1 MEIHERLGPEIWK
14 RLGLWSQLDHIW
26 AAAYAPLF
34 GLIGLLVLFLAV
46 QHRREVPAFL
56 VLTLAALSLWAGALG
71 LELMQLTF
79 LPSLRPWY
87 SMAVY
92 LEEAFEM
99 VATSLFLLGSV
110 LVLRHV
116 IMDSAQESIPTDI
129 VSPLSP
135 SAPRHGSSAT
145 TMQ

>member
-1 MEIHERLGPEIWK
+1 M
-14 RLGLWSQLDHIW
+14 
-26 AAAYAPLF
+26 
-34 GLIGLLVLFLAV
+34 LFLAIR
-46 QHRREVPAFL
+46 HRREVPAFL
-56 VLTLAALSLWAGALG
+56 ALTLAALSLWGGALG

-110 LVLRHV
+110 LVLRRTH
-116 IMDSAQESIPTDI
+116 Q
-129 VSPLSP
+129 VSPLETVP
-135 SAPRHGSSAT
+135 AGT
-145 TMQ
+145 TIQENRRMNKGKT